1 MKLNLGRYAK
11 FVTAIVGQAI
21 AYASLYWGAG
31 PDAKYV
37 TIAIAVASALGVYA
51 VPNQAKPAANA
62 LAPPEPSNVTVM
74 PQGSKAIDPPQRSAF

>member
-11 FVTAIVGQAI
+11 FITAIVGQAI

-37 TIAIAVASALGVYA
+37 TIAVAVASALGVYA
-51 VPNQAKPAANA
+51 VPNQPKPAPPAVPE
-62 LAPPEPSNVTVM
+62 APGNVKVV
-74 PQGSKAIDPPQRSAF
+74 PQGAKAIDPPQRSAF